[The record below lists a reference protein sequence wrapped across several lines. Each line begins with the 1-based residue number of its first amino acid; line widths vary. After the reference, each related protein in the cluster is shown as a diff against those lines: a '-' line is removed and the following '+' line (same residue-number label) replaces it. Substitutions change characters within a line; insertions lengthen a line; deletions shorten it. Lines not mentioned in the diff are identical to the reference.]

1 MKDFFLIDHQIQP
14 IRHCI
19 PDIDPGK
26 SDCKDER
33 KSRISG
39 SGSVETILFFHHG
52 SSSFIHSLSATPLS
66 RLHCS
71 FPKLPLPFLSFPL
84 YQTVIPSRH
93 RNHYKKGEAAFLLLS
108 YYVMLSYFHPV
119 SFSHS
124 ADSSRCLK
132 YSSVILRL
140 LCQTFHFLGIFPYF
154 FRNLSS
160 A

>member
-33 KSRISG
+33 NPEYPDQDPSKRF
-39 SGSVETILFFHHG
+39 FFHHG

-71 FPKLPLPFLSFPL
+71 FPKLPLPFYRFHFIRQSFPSVTE
-84 YQTVIPSRH
+84 TVI
-93 RNHYKKGEAAFLLLS
+93 KKGEAAFLLLS
-108 YYVMLSYFHPV
+108 YYVMLFYFHPV
-119 SFSHS
+119 SFFSFCRFIPLFEVQLC
-124 ADSSRCLK
+124 DSSSPLPDV
-132 YSSVILRL
+132 SSPR
-140 LCQTFHFLGIFPYF
+140 HFPVLFP
-154 FRNLSS
+154 
-160 A
+160 